1 MRCRL
6 GLATFAARAIF
17 SGQPL
22 RMALLFA
29 ITVVMVAFLDL
40 SGRLPALHR
49 VGHLIVPSRGVP
61 PQYDRPWW

>member
-1 MRCRL
+1 
-6 GLATFAARAIF
+6 
-17 SGQPL
+17 
-22 RMALLFA
+22 
-29 ITVVMVAFLDL
+29 VMVAFLDL